1 MRDLRR
7 TPAKALSALI
17 LLMVTPPAH
26 AEDGYRLW
34 LRYDPLPPPVRQRY
48 KAAATEIV
56 VQSDGLIARS
66 AASELQRG
74 LSGLL
79 GVPVPR
85 KARVDRDGAIVG
97 RVERMA
103 GIGSEG
109 FAIHTT
115 RVAGHRATV
124 ISANDE
130 RGLLYGSFALLRLI
144 QTQRPV
150 DRLAV
155 TDRPRL
161 QFRLLDHWDNLD
173 RSVERGYAGESLWD
187 WQTLPERTDPRYRD
201 YARANASIGI
211 NGVVLNNVNAAAEIL
226 TEPYLKKVR
235 ALADQFRP
243 WGVRVYLSARFSA
256 PMDVG
261 GVKTADPLDP
271 AVRRWWKAKAGEIY
285 RLVPDFGGFLVKA
298 NSEGAPGPQD
308 YGRSHADGA
317 NMLAEAL
324 APHRGIVLWRA
335 FIYSTAKEDR
345 AKQAYDEF
353 KPLDGQFADNVIL
366 QVKNGPIDFQPREPF
381 HPLFGQMR
389 RTNVAMEVQLTRE
402 YLGQRSGI
410 TFLARMWSEALD
422 ADTCSPRCR
431 TPVRSTIQALAGVAN
446 VGSDLNWTGN
456 HFDQA
461 NWFAFGRLAWNPA
474 ATSSGIAEE
483 WVRMTWGN
491 HPGLVR
497 RVVSMM
503 AHSREA
509 VVDFMTPLGLAHQMA
524 TDHHYGPGPWVCD
537 LAQPSWNPCY
547 YSQEDGGGIGF
558 DRTASGSDAAGQYAP
573 KIGRCFTDLKCVSDD
588 YLLWFHHVPWTYRM
602 KSGRSLWDELV
613 AHYDQGVEGVEAAK
627 RQWDLLRPFVDVQ
640 RQTDVAATLERQRIE
655 AKWWRDASIAY
666 WQSRSRLPLPS
677 GHAPPPHPL
686 QWYQAIHF
694 ETVPGY
700 LAPGTGHQLSCVPPL
715 GGPPCAL

>member
-85 KARVDRDGAIVG
+85 KTRVDRDGAIVG
-97 RVERMA
+97 RVEKMA

-109 FAIHTT
+109 FAIHMA

-161 QFRLLDHWDNLD
+161 QLRLLDHWDNLD

-211 NGVVLNNVNAAAEIL
+211 NGVVLNNVNSAAEIL
-226 TEPYLKKVR
+226 TEPYLMKVR

-243 WGVRVYLSARFSA
+243 WGARLYLSARFSA
-256 PMDVG
+256 PMDIG
-261 GVKTADPLDP
+261 GLKTADPLDP
-271 AVRRWWKAKAGEIY
+271 AVRKWWKAKAGEIY
-285 RLVPDFGGFLVKA
+285 RLIPDFGGFLVKA

-324 APHRGIVLWRA
+324 ASHHGIVLWRA
-335 FIYSTAKEDR
+335 FIYSAAKEDR

-381 HPLFGQMR
+381 HPLFGRMR

-402 YLGQRSGI
+402 YLGQGSGI
-410 TFLARMWSEALD
+410 VFLAPMWSEALD
-422 ADTCSPRCR
+422 ADTCSPRCG
-431 TPVRSTIQALAGVAN
+431 TPVRSTIKALAGVAN

-461 NWFAFGRLAWNPA
+461 NWYAFGRLAWNPA
-474 ATSSGIAEE
+474 ATPSSIAEE

-497 RVVSMM
+497 RVVSIV

-547 YSQEDGGGIGF
+547 YSQADAHGIGF

-573 KIGRCFTDLKCVSDD
+573 KIGGCFTDLKCVSDD

-602 KSGRSLWDELV
+602 RSGRSLWEDLV
-613 AHYDQGVEGVEAAK
+613 THYDQGVRTVEAAK
-627 RQWDLLRPFVDVQ
+627 SQWDLVRPFVDVQ
-640 RQTDVAATLERQRIE
+640 RHTAVAATLDRQRIE
-655 AKWWRDASIAY
+655 AKWWRNASIAY
-666 WQSRSRLPLPS
+666 WQSRSQLPLPRR
-677 GHAPPPHPL
+677 HAPPPHPL
-686 QWYQAIHF
+686 RWYEEIHF
-694 ETVPGY
+694 DTVPGS
-700 LAPGTGHQLSCVPPL
+700 LVPGTGHQLSCVPPR